1 MPCPS
6 DVDAAIASLKTQLPG
21 HFWPEQQDRLDDWML
36 ALNVYLR
43 TLQQT
48 ASAGAPRPCCEI
60 ARSARDFVLVD
71 EVPMCRGCF
80 LEHGH
85 NASMVVHMDGAR
97 ATCGGIV
104 PKPGASTEAA
114 EELQALATELMVLI
128 TAAEEKSK
136 EKKNLANGERVQ
148 VGAARALRGL
158 CMPRT
163 DSCVACAAF
172 APVPSRG
179 THRRAG

>member
-1 MPCPS
+1 
-6 DVDAAIASLKTQLPG
+6 
-21 HFWPEQQDRLDDWML
+21 ML
-36 ALNVYLR
+36 AVNVYLK
-43 TLQQT
+43 TLQQA

-71 EVPMCRGCF
+71 QVPMCRGCF

-104 PKPGASTEAA
+104 PKPGASTQAA
-114 EELQALATELMVLI
+114 EELQALTTELMGLI

-136 EKKNLANGERVQ
+136 EKKNLANGKRMQ
-148 VGAARALRGL
+148 VGPARALRGL
-158 CMPRT
+158 SMPRT